1 MGLVINNFTFAAM
14 EVLERFLDY
23 LKLSDESEDESVS
36 GKNSG
41 IPDNKVQA
49 KKKNPNKKQFPP
61 PPSAGESDTDE
72 VSLFEI

>member
-1 MGLVINNFTFAAM
+1 MFADM

-23 LKLSDESEDESVS
+23 LKQPDESEDESVS
-36 GKNSG
+36 GG
-41 IPDNKVQA
+41 IPDNKAQA

>member
-1 MGLVINNFTFAAM
+1 MFADM

-23 LKLSDESEDESVS
+23 LKQPDESEDESVS
-36 GKNSG
+36 GENRNKKSG